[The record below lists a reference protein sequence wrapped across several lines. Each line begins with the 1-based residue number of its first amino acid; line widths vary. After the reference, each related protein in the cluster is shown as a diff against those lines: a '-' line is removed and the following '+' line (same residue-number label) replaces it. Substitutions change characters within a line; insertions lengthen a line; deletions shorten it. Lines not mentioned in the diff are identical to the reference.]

1 MNKGKS
7 LADKR
12 LLSTEDRRR
21 FIALRRAFTKP
32 VIGITGLF
40 GKTTTVEMLTAI
52 LSSRGKVLRSKSGQG
67 TWKHN
72 VQILEK
78 LNTQYD
84 FAVFEFDYRQG
95 KNFAEILRL
104 IKPTIGL
111 VTNIGDAHLNYLS
124 GMLKIAL
131 KKSEVVKYLARNGV
145 AILNKDDEMCSSLHQ
160 FIDTAAVIKYGL
172 NHNADYFLSDIEQ
185 LGPNGM
191 RFLINGKIPAAIP
204 IYSVLDVYNF
214 LAAFSI
220 AKQLDF
226 SDKQILEAISRKYV
240 HPKGK
245 GALLKIKNH
254 YILDESYLAT
264 PRSVTKAIRSLLS
277 FKTYSDKLIFITGD
291 MSGSG
296 TNIEDSHLNMGYY
309 ISALPIDHI
318 ICIGNYA
325 HFLGR
330 GAKLI
335 SNDNKSVHN
344 VKNVDEIIDVIKQ
357 AKKNN
362 RLAISVKGLGRT
374 VIHRISKIL
383 EQ

>member
-1 MNKGKS
+1 MP
-7 LADKR
+7 DKR
-12 LLSTEDRRR
+12 LLSTEDRRK
-21 FIALRRAFTKP
+21 FIALRRAFKKP

-40 GKTTTVEMLTAI
+40 GKTTTIEMLNSI
-52 LSSRGKVLRSKSGQG
+52 LLTRGNVLRSKSAQG

-78 LNTQYD
+78 MNNSYD
-84 FAVFEFDYRQG
+84 YAIFEFDYQQG

-124 GMLKIAL
+124 GMLKVAL

-145 AILNKDDEMCSSLHQ
+145 AILNKDDEMCSSLNQ
-160 FIDTAAVIKYGL
+160 FIDTENVIKYGL
-172 NHNADYFLSDIEQ
+172 NHTADYFLSDIEQ
-185 LGPNGM
+185 LGPDGM
-191 RFLINGKIPAAIP
+191 KFMINGKMPAKIP

-220 AKQLDF
+220 ARQLDF
-226 SDKQILEAISRKYV
+226 SVDQIIDAIDKNYKQ
-240 HPKGK
+240 PKGR
-245 GALLKIKNH
+245 GALIKINSH
-254 YILDESYLAT
+254 YLLDESYIAT
-264 PRSVTKAIRSLLS
+264 PRSVSKAIRSLLS
-277 FKTYSDKLIFITGD
+277 FKTYTDKLIFITGD

-296 TNIEDSHLNMGYY
+296 TNIEDSHLNMGYF

-318 ICIGNYA
+318 VCIGNYA

-335 SNDNKSVHN
+335 SNDSKIVHTVDN
-344 VKNVDEIIDVIKQ
+344 LDEVLEIVKQESRNSRVAV
-357 AKKNN
+357 
-362 RLAISVKGLGRT
+362 SVKGLGMT
-374 VIHRISKIL
+374 AIHRISKIL
-383 EQ
+383 ES